1 MVTKYRMYVDESG
14 NSDLNY
20 TADPN
25 RRFLALTGVV
35 IDLEHVQNTVHPEM
49 EALKAMYFGSH
60 PDDPVILHRSD
71 IMNRRGAFH
80 PLRDSRVKNA
90 FDQEILKRLREWEY
104 VVITV
109 CLDKEKHMQ
118 RYGSWSRDPYHYC
131 MEVLLERFCTLMFQ
145 LHSTGDVMAESRG
158 GKEDRRLKDEFR
170 KLWENGTDC
179 LGPEKIQR
187 LLTSR
192 ELKVKPKS
200 ANTAGLQLADLVAN
214 PSRSEILA
222 ENGLLGRELGTFARE
237 IVEVLEGKY
246 YRRGERIYGKEFL

>member
-1 MVTKYRMYVDESG
+1 MSVSKAGSGGVTLVC
-14 NSDLNY
+14 NSL
-20 TADPN
+20 
-25 RRFLALTGVV
+25 R
-35 IDLEHVQNTVHPEM
+35 NTVHPEM
-49 EALKAMYFGSH
+49 ESLKTIYFGSH
-60 PDDPVILHRSD
+60 PDEPVILHRSD

-80 PLRDSRVKNA
+80 PLRDSRVNNA
-90 FDQEILKRLREWEY
+90 FDRDILKRLREWEY
-104 VVITV
+104 GVITV
-109 CLDKEKHMQ
+109 CLDKEKHVK

-131 MEVLLERFCTLMFQ
+131 MEVLLERFCTLMGQ

-222 ENGLLGRELGTFARE
+222 ESGLLGRRLGAFARE
-237 IVEVLEGKY
+237 IVEVLEKKY
-246 YRRGERIYGKEFL
+246 YRRGDTIYGKELL